1 MAEFSFRLE
10 HNMQKLVRFINCIG
24 ILIVKNRFFV
34 KKGLK
39 KQYFAVVK
47 ISASVFAQS
56 DKAFEKIASDMDKIG
71 VHYLH
76 IDCKSNEQLD
86 DFLTQNAAVNQLP
99 FDIHLISGN
108 APIFDPRLTLHT
120 QNRICLQLENIGEL
134 PAHFFDYPVKKGV
147 AITTATQLSSLQTA
161 WLEKLDFVM
170 LMCTVPGESG
180 GQFDKINFQRI
191 NQLKQLYPKIKITI
205 DGGVNSEVAFILKL
219 LDVDTVVSGSYLM
232 KQNEYGAN
240 MLSLLHP
247 VATDSIKVIDFMLP
261 VSSCPT
267 LESDS
272 FSFLECVQAIDNGK
286 QGFVLIKGKTGKL
299 SGVAT
304 NADIRKALIAHW
316 ENLAGITPHQYI
328 NSSPFVI
335 NQNMTV
341 KEMLKTIEEADRVIL
356 FLPVINDNDKL
367 VGVVPLNHL
376 AKG

>member
-1 MAEFSFRLE
+1 M
-10 HNMQKLVRFINCIG
+10 
-24 ILIVKNRFFV
+24 
-34 KKGLK
+34 
-39 KQYFAVVK
+39 K

-56 DKAFEKIASDMDKIG
+56 DKAFEKIATDMDKIG

-86 DFLTQNAAVNQLP
+86 DFLTQNTAFNQLP
-99 FDIHLISGN
+99 FDIHLISEN
-108 APIFDPRLTLHT
+108 VPAFDPRLIQHP
-120 QNRICLQLENIGEL
+120 QNRICVQLENIKEL
-134 PAHFFDYPVKKGV
+134 PAHFLDYPIQKGI
-147 AITTATQLSSLQTA
+147 AITTSTQLSALQTA
-161 WLEKLDFVM
+161 WLENIDFVM

-191 NQLKQLYPKIKITI
+191 NELKQLHPNIKITV

-247 VATDSIKVIDFMLP
+247 VATHNIKITDFMLP
-261 VSSCPT
+261 ISSCPV
-267 LESDS
+267 LDGDE

-286 QGFVLIKGKTGKL
+286 QGFVLIKSNTDKL
-299 SGVAT
+299 SAVAT

-316 ENLAGITPHQYI
+316 ENLSTITPQQYV
-328 NSSPFVI
+328 NTSPFVI
-335 NQNMTV
+335 KQSMTV

-356 FLPVINDNDKL
+356 FLPVVDDNEKL